1 MFEEKWILWQPAMT
15 RSVVG
20 LRSSKALPK
29 VKLAPKKGHGH
40 CWWCVAHLIH
50 YSFLNSEDTITHLRN
65 TLSKFMRC
73 TKNFSACSQHWS
85 IEWAQFFSTTMP
97 DCMPHNQCFK
107 SSTNWAMK
115 VCKNTGMGC
124 HFVLQ
129 GIFPTQGWNPGLLHF
144 RQILYCLSHQGSLLF
159 LWPSTSASRNL
170 FKGANQKYSSPI
182 LFSTGLNGGVKVE
195 VVLFA

>member
-115 VCKNTGMGC
+115 VCLIYHKHLTSCQPTTTSSSILTSFFCRENASTTSRMQKMLSKSSSNPEARI
-124 HFVLQ
+124 FILQ
-129 GIFPTQGWNPGLLHF
+129 
-144 RQILYCLSHQGSLLF
+144 
-159 LWPSTSASRNL
+159 
-170 FKGANQKYSSPI
+170 
-182 LFSTGLNGGVKVE
+182 E
-195 VVLFA
+195 